1 MYLSILA
8 NASLPSKHLLPA
20 HSDPFQQDD
29 IRTLPHRFCCIFN
42 GNPHICRITAGRSFR
57 PSPRNPTVCPF
68 VCSVSTSMLS
78 VLARVLQKYLFSQP
92 LWAIHFQ
99 KEHPAVLL
107 SDNSLREFRYACKW
121 IVLLVFD
128 LLSAPLHSHEDCEAS
143 ELHLR
148 HSSLAHQKMPD
159 TPTE

>member
-1 MYLSILA
+1 MTFALSRT
-8 NASLPSKHLLPA
+8 ASVAFSTEIPTSA
-20 HSDPFQQDD
+20 
-29 IRTLPHRFCCIFN
+29 
-42 GNPHICRITAGRSFR
+42 RITAGRSFR

-68 VCSVSTSMLS
+68 VCSVSTSMAFCFGES
-78 VLARVLQKYLFSQP
+78 SAKYLFSQP

-148 HSSLAHQKMPD
+148 HSSLAHQKCQIPQQNKVMLFLGNKGCSAHCL
-159 TPTE
+159 